1 MTQDG
6 VLRKTLPRPGTKDD
20 AELAQAAYDWYRDLK
35 KEVRQAAGD
44 QVERLERAMVNQR
57 SWTAD
62 EFTTL
67 FLQHPFMVH
76 LARRLVWT
84 AQVSTA
90 GSAAGASG
98 TATGGTQTPFRVAE
112 DGTLADAED
121 EEFALPQDAT
131 VRLAHPLTVGTAALA
146 AMSEVFGDYEIL
158 QPFEQLGRDVY
169 ALTDGERASGVT
181 DRFENITVATTKI
194 FGMEKR
200 GWYRLA
206 PEDAG
211 IQPGFARD
219 LPDGAVLVIYVG
231 PGIIVGEPNV
241 EGFAEQ
247 ILGPATATSEELG
260 WQQRHAPSASSLAG
274 LDVVTASEILRDL
287 VWLSA

>member
-6 VLRKTLPRPGTKDD
+6 VLRKTLPRPGAKDD

-121 EEFALPQDAT
+121 EEFALPQDAA
-131 VRLAHPLTVGTAALA
+131 V
-146 AMSEVFGDYEIL
+146 
-158 QPFEQLGRDVY
+158 
-169 ALTDGERASGVT
+169 
-181 DRFENITVATTKI
+181 VA
-194 FGMEKR
+194 
-200 GWYRLA
+200 
-206 PEDAG
+206 
-211 IQPGFARD
+211 Q
-219 LPDGAVLVIYVG
+219 
-231 PGIIVGEPNV
+231 
-241 EGFAEQ
+241 
-247 ILGPATATSEELG
+247 
-260 WQQRHAPSASSLAG
+260 
-274 LDVVTASEILRDL
+274 
-287 VWLSA
+287 